1 MSVNEMKNYLSSYQ
15 KLMQRSKKLIR
26 EIEIF
31 PQDKSFLE
39 PLLCQVTSTAEDIS
53 LKISAVKN
61 PDYRELLFRKYI
73 NGETLEQIGES
84 MCYSAR
90 HVQRM
95 LNNAVASMSE
105 VNVFDRQ

>member
-1 MSVNEMKNYLSSYQ
+1 MTVNEMKNYLAGYQ
-15 KLMQRSKKLIR
+15 KLMLRAKKLIR
-26 EIEIF
+26 EIETF

-39 PLLCQVTSTAEDIS
+39 PLLSNITSTAEDIS

-61 PDYRELLFRKYI
+61 SDHRELLCRKYI

-95 LNNAVASMSE
+95 LNCAVASMSE
-105 VNVFDRQ
+105 VDVFDKR